1 MLNNVQND
9 GVNGVTQCPIAPG
22 DTYTYEFHAT
32 QYGSSWYHS
41 HYSLQYGDGA
51 VGPITIYGP
60 ATADYDSDEAFK
72 PLLLTDWNHRSVF
85 EVSTLEILLEKHSS
99 PNRSSKDWAV
109 MLQTESAPEMT
120 NILLNGIGILVPPQ
134 APPRLYFV
142 MDTY

>member
-22 DTYTYEFHAT
+22 DTYTYEFHAS

-60 ATADYDSDEAFK
+60 ATANYDSDEAFK

-85 EVSTLEILLEKHSS
+85 EVSSVVMRFFWKH
-99 PNRSSKDWAV
+99 
-109 MLQTESAPEMT
+109 
-120 NILLNGIGILVPPQ
+120 ILVLIILQRTGPLCWTLVVFQ
-134 APPRLYFV
+134 R
-142 MDTY
+142 